1 MAAGGTAVSDETVYM
16 RTTRKALE
24 AAGGAESLARMLA
37 RPLKEVQDW
46 VAGRVVPPDRTFL
59 DLLEIVSR
67 RR

>member
-1 MAAGGTAVSDETVYM
+1 M

-24 AAGGAESLARMLA
+24 AAGGLESLARMLA
-37 RPLKEVQDW
+37 KPLRDVQDW
-46 VAGRVVPPDRTFL
+46 LAGRVVPPDRTFL

>member
-1 MAAGGTAVSDETVYM
+1 LAAGGTAVSDETVYM

-46 VAGRVVPPDRTFL
+46 LAGRVVPPDRTFL

>member
-1 MAAGGTAVSDETVYM
+1 MAQETVYM

-24 AAGGAESLARMLA
+24 AAGGAESLARALA
-37 RPLKEVQDW
+37 RPLKDIQDW
-46 VAGRVVPPDRTFL
+46 LAGRVVPPDPSFL

>member
-1 MAAGGTAVSDETVYM
+1 MAEETVYM

-37 RPLKEVQDW
+37 RPLQDIQDW
-46 VAGRVVPPDRTFL
+46 LAGRVVPPDRTFL

>member
-1 MAAGGTAVSDETVYM
+1 MAEETVYM

-24 AAGGAESLARMLA
+24 AAGGAESLAQQLA
-37 RPLKEVQDW
+37 RPIDEIRDW
-46 VAGRVVPPDRTFL
+46 LAGRTVPPDRAFL

>member
-1 MAAGGTAVSDETVYM
+1 MAEQTVYM

-24 AAGGAESLARMLA
+24 AVGGAESLARLLA
-37 RPLKEVQDW
+37 TPLQEIHDW
-46 VAGRVVPPDRTFL
+46 LAGRVVPPDRTFL

>member
-1 MAAGGTAVSDETVYM
+1 MAGDRVAEQTIYM

-24 AAGGAESLARMLA
+24 AAGGAEELAAALG
-37 RPLKEVQDW
+37 RPIEQVNDW
-46 VAGRVVPPDRTFL
+46 LAGREVPPDRAFL

>member
-1 MAAGGTAVSDETVYM
+1 VAQETVYM

-24 AAGGAESLARMLA
+24 AAGGAEPLARLLA
-37 RPLKEVQDW
+37 TPLQEIHEW
-46 VAGRVVPPDRTFL
+46 LAGRVVPPDRTFL

>member
-1 MAAGGTAVSDETVYM
+1 MAGDRVAEQTIYM

-24 AAGGAESLARMLA
+24 AVGGAEELAAALG
-37 RPLKEVQDW
+37 RPIEEVNDW
-46 VAGRVVPPDRTFL
+46 LAGREVPPDRAFL

>member
-1 MAAGGTAVSDETVYM
+1 MAEETVYM

-24 AAGGAESLARMLA
+24 AAGGAESLALQLA
-37 RPLKEVQDW
+37 RPLDEIRDW
-46 VAGRVVPPDRTFL
+46 LAGRTVPPDRAFL

>member
-1 MAAGGTAVSDETVYM
+1 VAQETVYT

-24 AAGGAESLARMLA
+24 ALGGARELARALG
-37 RPLKEVQDW
+37 RTLEEINDW
-46 VAGRVVPPDRTFL
+46 LAGRQVPPDKAFL